1 MKDWS
6 GVGDAYSAS
15 YAALCAG
22 TFSAMRE
29 VLGEGNGRS
38 LVDVGAGDGTLAARW
53 AADGWTVTTCEPEP
67 TMRAASRRL
76 HPRIETIDGALPTLP
91 FAEGEFDVAIANF
104 VLNHVDSPR
113 SAAAELRRVSR
124 GVVVATVWTL
134 SPSWLWAEITER
146 AGIAPF
152 VGARLSDAEDFE
164 RTSDGFGRM
173 LHEAGLP
180 HVAVTEI
187 DWIWNADPDSLWL
200 SVDGGVAGAGA
211 LYAGLDQAE
220 RQRFRTAFDTVVEER
235 SVRGSLP
242 LEHRAAIA
250 VSAGR

>member
-53 AADGWTVTTCEPEP
+53 AADGWTVTAGEPEP
-67 TMRAASRRL
+67 TS
-76 HPRIETIDGALPTLP
+76 GA
-91 FAEGEFDVAIANF
+91 
-104 VLNHVDSPR
+104 
-113 SAAAELRRVSR
+113 
-124 GVVVATVWTL
+124 VVATVWTR

-146 AGIAPF
+146 SGIAPF

-164 RTSDGFGRM
+164 RTADGFGRM
-173 LHEAGLP
+173 LQEAGLP

-211 LYAGLDQAE
+211 LHAGLDQAE

-235 SVRGSLP
+235 SVRGSLL